1 MKLHFIGTSHGV
13 PEPDRRCSSC
23 IVETDGSFYIVDMG
37 TQTIEDLRRKGIPPE
52 AVRLVICTHP
62 HGDHTDGLFSFL
74 DLINWYYKE
83 ADPLILLPEERMIPP
98 LLEWTSISSNGNPPR
113 DGLRLQPY
121 KAGTAYEDEKL
132 RVTAIPT
139 KHCENSYALLLEAEG
154 KKVLFTG
161 DLCRPDVDF
170 PEIAFREELDLIVC
184 ELAHF
189 SPDECVAAFDKTKAK
204 RVVHTHIYEKRWGEA
219 LARLLAA
226 PHPYLYGAARD
237 GDELTV

>member
-23 IVETDGSFYIVDMG
+23 LAEIGGSFYIIDMG
-37 TQTIEDLRRKGIPPE
+37 TQTIEDLRRRGIAPE

-74 DLINWYYKE
+74 DLINWYYKQ
-83 ADPLILLPEERMIPP
+83 ADPLILLPQERMIAP

-113 DGLRLQPY
+113 DGLRLRSY
-121 KAGTAYEDEKL
+121 AAGVVYEDENV

-139 KHCENSYALLLEAEG
+139 KHCEDSHALLLEAEG

-161 DLCRPDVDF
+161 DLCRPSVDF
-170 PEIAFREELDLIVC
+170 PEVAFREELDLIVC

-189 SPDECVAAFDKTKAK
+189 SPDECVEVFDKTKAK
-204 RVVHTHIYEKRWGEA
+204 RIIHTHIYEKRWGEA
-219 LARLLAA
+219 LARQLAA
-226 PHPYLYGAARD
+226 PHPYRYGAAKD
-237 GDELTV
+237 GDELNV